1 MGVSVW
7 STCTCVCSVC
17 VCVYTISWY
26 DGNIIMIFSAN
37 YNSDIKKAK
46 ELSLQGPQTSQPA
59 SDCGLFFVGGSTH
72 PEAQERPS
80 KLSAGAS
87 LALSPF
93 IPSQQTPELTMS
105 PFSRPHCPSPPPSPL
120 LSPFLVSPVS
130 PAVHGAGQSSSS
142 SSSSQGGANGDWDE
156 EEMARALSLSL
167 MNSTPPPPSPP
178 PAPDTQDCELKT
190 SHTTSLYTTG
200 ISCVYPL

>member
-1 MGVSVW
+1 M
-7 STCTCVCSVC
+7 
-17 VCVYTISWY
+17 
-26 DGNIIMIFSAN
+26 
-37 YNSDIKKAK
+37 
-46 ELSLQGPQTSQPA
+46 SLQGPQTSQPA
-59 SDCGLFFVGGSTH
+59 SDCGLFFVGGSTC

-105 PFSRPHCPSPPPSPL
+105 PFSRPHRPSPPPSPL

-130 PAVHGAGQSSSS
+130 PAVQGAGQSSS

-167 MNSTPPPPSPP
+167 MNSTPPPPPPP

-190 SHTTSLYTTG
+190 SHTTSLLLE
-200 ISCVYPL
+200 CV